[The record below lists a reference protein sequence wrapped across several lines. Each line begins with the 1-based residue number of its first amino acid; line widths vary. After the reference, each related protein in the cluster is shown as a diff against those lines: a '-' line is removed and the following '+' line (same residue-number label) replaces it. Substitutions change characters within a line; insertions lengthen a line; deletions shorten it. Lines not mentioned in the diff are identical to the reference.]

1 MSKPSQI
8 EKLNELIALKE
19 LQFQFE
25 KKELNDEINAFTES
39 LRPINLIKSK
49 IKNALSDAA
58 PFSGMMNGALGY
70 FGGLLA
76 KKIFV
81 GKSDSTLREIEGA
94 LLQMLVTSKVSANAE
109 DLKALALSIFHRF
122 SKSKEA
128 E

>member
-1 MSKPSQI
+1 MRKLSQI
-8 EKLNELIALKE
+8 EKLNELIASKD

-25 KKELNDEINAFTES
+25 KKELIDEINGFTES
-39 LRPINLIKSK
+39 LRPINLIKNK
-49 IKNALSDAA
+49 IKSALSDAA

-81 GKSDSTLREIEGA
+81 GKSDSSLREIEGA
-94 LLQMLVTSKVSANAE
+94 LLQMLVSSKVSANAE

-122 SKSKEA
+122 SKNKEA

>member
-1 MSKPSQI
+1 MTKISPI
-8 EKLNELIALKE
+8 EELNQLITLKE
-19 LQFQFE
+19 LQFQIE
-25 KKELNDEINAFTES
+25 KNELTKEIKDLSES
-39 LRPINLIKSK
+39 LRPINLIKNK
-49 IKNALSDAA
+49 IKSALSDAT

-81 GKSDSTLREIEGA
+81 GKSASTLREIEGA

-122 SKSKEA
+122 SKNKEA

>member
-1 MSKPSQI
+1 MD
-8 EKLNELIALKE
+8 ELIALKE

-25 KKELNDEINAFTES
+25 KKELIDDINRFTES

-49 IKNALSDAA
+49 IKSALTDAA
-58 PFSGMMNGALGY
+58 PFSGMLNGALGY

-94 LLQMLVTSKVSANAE
+94 LLQMLVSSKVSANAE
-109 DLKALALSIFHRF
+109 ELKALALSIFHKF